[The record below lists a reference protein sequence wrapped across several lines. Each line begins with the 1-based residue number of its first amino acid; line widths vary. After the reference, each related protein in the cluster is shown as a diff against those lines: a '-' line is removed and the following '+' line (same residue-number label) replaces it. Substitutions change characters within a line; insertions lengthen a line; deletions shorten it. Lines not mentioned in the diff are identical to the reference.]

1 VRFNDDT
8 ARRQRFAQATKSR
21 REFLGTGS
29 SVNMAAV
36 DGVNRRQ
43 FFGGK
48 TALFQAN
55 SNSLSDMRCGSN
67 SRFSAISSNDG
78 MGSSP
83 RTVPPIDWDS
93 LA

>member
-36 DGVNRRQ
+36 DGVNRR
-43 FFGGK
+43 
-48 TALFQAN
+48 
-55 SNSLSDMRCGSN
+55 
-67 SRFSAISSNDG
+67 
-78 MGSSP
+78 
-83 RTVPPIDWDS
+83 
-93 LA
+93 